1 MSYLNVY
8 IITSDKTYHILD
20 ISLYFWNKYMP
31 YNNKIVL
38 GFNHG
43 KEYCDKYQNI
53 KFLSI
58 GNNQDINKFTH
69 YLFNYL
75 QNISDNYIILS
86 LDDFFPLSPI
96 KNDLLNLVYSKMKNN
111 NKFIKCVLNS
121 SYYTEN
127 NDIVIDELICSN
139 NNNYKLSL
147 QLSLWEKNY
156 LLNYLKIPLS
166 PWNFEHYITNDFSY
180 YVIKSTNIHHDYIFK
195 NNNIIINNFQPNY
208 IIQTNPSSH
217 LSSPYNHINLLG
229 LSFNDINELIN
240 KGKIKEEII
249 CFGHI
254 KGQNKLLLYSNIK
267 NSIDLYKSINTLH
280 SNFIQEYVY
289 LYNNIYN
296 FV

>member
-31 YNNKIVL
+31 HYNKIVL

-43 KEYCDKYQNI
+43 KEYCDKYKNI

-58 GNNQDINKFTH
+58 GNNQDINKFTY

-86 LDDFFPLSPI
+86 LDDFFPLSSI
-96 KNDLLNLVYSKMKNN
+96 KNDMLKLVYNKMKNN

-121 SYYTEN
+121 SYYIEK
-127 NDIVIDELICSN
+127 NDIIIDDLLCSN
-139 NNNYKLSL
+139 SNNYKLSL

-166 PWNFEHYITNDFSY
+166 PWDFEHYITNDFNY
-180 YVIKSTNIHHDYIFK
+180 YVIKSTNIEHDYVFK
-195 NNNIIINNFQPNY
+195 NRTIIKNFQPNY

-217 LSSPYNHINLLG
+217 LSSPYSHINLLG
-229 LSFNDINELIN
+229 LSFNDINEVIN
-240 KGKIKEEII
+240 KGKIKTENI
-249 CFGHI
+249 CFGHY
-254 KGQNKLLLYSNIK
+254 KNNNKLLLYSNIK
-267 NSIDLYKSINTLH
+267 NSNDLYKSLLSLNN
-280 SNFIQEYVY
+280 NFTKEYYY

-296 FV
+296 FE